1 MSAPRT
7 TTKAKIA
14 RMLQVSQW
22 LSMRLQG
29 YTLQQIG
36 ENQDPKITHQAV
48 AKGIKLALGRVA
60 IEPFDQIKTMEL
72 LRLDE
77 LLAGIYP
84 RATQGDIA
92 AIDRVLAIG
101 VRRARLLGLDMQQN
115 TGLNENDSID
125 PVTGERKIRLEI
137 INDPEVGR
145 REYLYRKRIEALGG
159 DPNIEDD
166 SVRPKLN

>member
-1 MSAPRT
+1 
-7 TTKAKIA
+7 
-14 RMLQVSQW
+14 MLQVSRW

-36 ENQDPKITHQAV
+36 ESQDPPISFQAV
-48 AKGIKLALGRVA
+48 QKGIKLALGRVA

-101 VRRARLLGLDMQQN
+101 VRRAHLLGLDMQQN
-115 TGLNENDSID
+115 AGLRLGLDGLSEIDNTD
-125 PVTGERKIRLEI
+125 PVTGERRIRLEI

-145 REYLYRKRIEALGG
+145 REHLYRKRIEAIGG
-159 DPNIEDD
+159 DPNIEGE
-166 SVRPKLN
+166 SVGPKLN